1 MRDFLIPFSRENPA
15 PLDFFSLDFFP
26 LESSICSAVVF
37 PQFVNSNYVAISV
50 YIDFPSSLPF
60 SLCSL

>member
-15 PLDFFSLDFFP
+15 CLDFFP

-37 PQFVNSNYVAISV
+37 PPFVNSSYVAVSV
-50 YIDFPSSLPF
+50 FIDFPSNSPF
-60 SLCSL
+60 S

>member
-37 PQFVNSNYVAISV
+37 PLFVNSNNVAISV

>member
-15 PLDFFSLDFFP
+15 PLEFFSLAFFP

-37 PQFVNSNYVAISV
+37 PPFVNSSYVAVSV
-50 YIDFPSSLPF
+50 FIDFPSNSPF
-60 SLCSL
+60 S